1 MRRKSQG
8 IRNFYDFKVCNR
20 FKLGKY
26 YIRVNIL
33 GQVDFYYSYKLIDTF
48 DYTKKFGNVFNVSTC
63 IKVWDYIYREC
74 KKYTNRPIYIE
85 KDYVDAYYE
94 LFMKL

>member
-1 MRRKSQG
+1 MKKRQK
-8 IRNFYDFKVCNR
+8 NFYQFKICNR

-26 YIRVNIL
+26 YIRVNL
-33 GQVDFYYSYKLIDTF
+33 FGLVEFYHNYKLIATF
-48 DYTKKFGNVFNVSTC
+48 DYTTKFGDISDISAC
-63 IKVWDYIYREC
+63 IKVWDYLYREC

-94 LFMKL
+94 LFMKV